1 MAITDDIKRQRLD
14 AVSHGETTAQIRS
27 FLGSGA
33 GASSKAL
40 VTRSQHAGLASPG
53 PLLADAKR
61 RAMSAISHVETVAQV
76 GMMKLTGGIALYVAR
91 IREADRDAGARQA
104 ARHPA
109 SGWRTIRR
117 DHFER

>member
-53 PLLADAKR
+53 PLLAAG
-61 RAMSAISHVETVAQV
+61 RAMPVRHVGNASPAPSTMPQRRYPERSGFVPWFRHAKPHPTSA
-76 GMMKLTGGIALYVAR
+76 
-91 IREADRDAGARQA
+91 
-104 ARHPA
+104 
-109 SGWRTIRR
+109 
-117 DHFER
+117 F